1 MVMDQAPD
9 ARGRW
14 SARRHMPPAAMSS
27 QTKPE
32 QLVHW
37 RPHAPG
43 AVYVSDFHR
52 RRASVVGYTQNVAIV
67 VRGAENRAMTQRRP
81 HPNAPSHFQLK
92 RSVCSPLHVPGSR
105 VADPPPEETPAY
117 TNDVRQEAVLH

>member
-1 MVMDQAPD
+1 
-9 ARGRW
+9 
-14 SARRHMPPAAMSS
+14 MSS

-43 AVYVSDFHR
+43 AVYVSDFPR
-52 RRASVVGYTQNVAIV
+52 RRASVVGYTQNVAIEL
-67 VRGAENRAMTQRRP
+67 RGAAQRIVQCLNDVRTQMRP
-81 HPNAPSHFQLK
+81 LIS
-92 RSVCSPLHVPGSR
+92 RSRGLSAPLHVPGSR